1 QDHDVVDLLQV
12 RVQRQRARVY
22 DSAGRSGHYPR
33 AMPKHTLNLHLPQS
47 TIENSDAEIVV
58 YSDAAILGR
67 LLISKGGV
75 DWWPAGRKKSHTGR
89 GGEKFAEVME
99 AQPRRA
105 AP

>member
-1 QDHDVVDLLQV
+1 
-12 RVQRQRARVY
+12 
-22 DSAGRSGHYPR
+22 
-33 AMPKHTLNLHLPQS
+33 MPKHTLNLHLPQS

-75 DWWPAGRKKSHTGR
+75 DWWPAGHKKFHHR
-89 GGEKFAEVME
+89 MRWEKFAEVME

-105 AP
+105 AG